1 MISLSRRRFLQGASA
16 MPLALW
22 LSKNAIAQSSSL
34 VRYDIASAAGQ
45 DMLATYANAMRAM
58 LARPDSDPLSWLWQW
73 YTHFVRTGTNKA
85 NEINRVFGTTVT
97 PQRTLANAM
106 WNTCQSHAGQNYNH
120 FLPWHRMFLF
130 FFEQIIREVSGRADF
145 TLPYWD
151 YTSSDP
157 AKRGILP
164 LQFRLP
170 GDPLWGVLYRSDRLS
185 LANSG
190 QRIDLNQP
198 TDQMDITATM
208 ASASYSNVGTVLG
221 FCRSIDANIH
231 GRIHV
236 LTGNSS
242 NMGSIPNSARDPLF
256 WVHHAQIDR
265 LWASWNA
272 NYGGLNP
279 TSGTWLNAPFT
290 FSDRFGQAVTGRL
303 RDFFSTSTLGYGYD
317 ALFAPPPPPT
327 PKKKNGRRTSSMEK
341 TAVATTQRL
350 AALMASKPE
359 RVASATSTA
368 KMAATTTRVSVE
380 RLPTAKQIAPVL
392 GLAPD
397 AAPQRTY
404 LVLTNLHTW
413 KQPEVLY
420 HVYLGPARGNALNK
434 NTYVGAINFFD
445 AEFHDHGTSH
455 ALDEALGPN
464 FYSFDVTELLR
475 RFERGGTVSRD
486 ALQVTFVPGGKA
498 RADAGAMV
506 ATVELVRQ

>member
-22 LSKNAIAQSSSL
+22 LSKNAIAQSTSL
-34 VRYDIASAAGQ
+34 VRYDIASSAGQ

-58 LARPDSDPLSWLWQW
+58 LARPESDPLSWMWQW
-73 YTHFVRTGTNKA
+73 YTHFVRTGTTKA
-85 NEINRVFGTTVT
+85 NEITRIFGSTSS
-97 PQRTLANAM
+97 PRKTLATSM

-130 FFEQIIREVSGRADF
+130 FYEQVIREVSGRADF

-151 YTSSDP
+151 YTSADP

-164 LQFRLP
+164 PQFRMP
-170 GDPLWGVLYRSDRLS
+170 GDPMWGTLYRSDRLA

-256 WVHHAQIDR
+256 WVHHANIDR

-272 NYGGLNP
+272 NFGGLNP
-279 TSGTWLNAPFT
+279 TTGTWLNTQFT
-290 FSDRFGQAVTGRL
+290 FSDRLGQPVTGRL
-303 RDFFSTSTLGYGYD
+303 RDFLSTSTLGYGYD
-317 ALFAPPPPPT
+317 VLVAPPA
-327 PKKKNGRRTSSMEK
+327 PKKKRTSSSSTL
-341 TAVATTQRL
+341 TAAQSTTQRL
-350 AALMASKPE
+350 ASLKASEPE
-359 RVASATSTA
+359 RVASATTTA
-368 KMAATTTRVSVE
+368 KMGTSATRVTVE
-380 RLPTAKQIAPVL
+380 RLSAAKQVAPVL
-392 GLAPD
+392 GLAPAD
-397 AAPQRTY
+397 APQRTY

-420 HVYLGPARGNALNK
+420 HVYLGPVRGSALNK

-455 ALDEALGPN
+455 QLDEALGPN

-475 RFERGGTVSRD
+475 RFERGGTVARD